1 MIQLNLNTFLN
12 SIAYAVLG
20 VAIFIGSFAILD
32 KMTPYSLWAE
42 IVEKQNTALA
52 ILIGLMSLGLGVIIA
67 ASIH

>member
-20 VAIFIGSFAILD
+20 VAIFIGAFAILD
-32 KMTPYSLWAE
+32 KMTPYSLWQE

-67 ASIH
+67 ASVH